1 MGVLVF
7 GWPFLSTLL
16 RLLLKKKE
24 LYERRFT
31 AKSNATTFSIEYI
44 PLTTNRVD
52 QPHKKEEEEEQTP

>member
-16 RLLLKKKE
+16 RLLLKEKE

-31 AKSNATTFSIEYI
+31 AKSNATT
-44 PLTTNRVD
+44 
-52 QPHKKEEEEEQTP
+52 